1 MTENDPKN
9 CDHAPSTSPC
19 RLEVSE
25 HEIHN
30 ASKLPEVLKRVFG
43 DATVAGIA
51 WATNGTWSVLKIG
64 DANLEVS
71 SPEGFD
77 LSRVYEARVWEVITD
92 DVANDRLAHEFRW
105 VNGVGSRELTLLSV
119 TPDSPAG
126 SESGVS
132 ADEASSPIGYAHRIT
147 YMQHDPRRGPLEED
161 AKPPMMHT
169 IEFITEE
176 TTYGNTTVTDQLFT
190 GEWHENA

>member
-25 HEIHN
+25 HEVHN

-71 SPEGFD
+71 SPNGFD
-77 LSRVYEARVWEVITD
+77 LSRVYEARVWRVITD
-92 DVANDRLAHEFRW
+92 KEASATLAHEFRW
-105 VNGVGSRELTLLSV
+105 VNGLGACELTL
-119 TPDSPAG
+119 TGRPAEAVERAIGAAPEDG
-126 SESGVS
+126 SLPPNGM
-132 ADEASSPIGYAHRIT
+132 AHRVT
-147 YMQHDPRRGPLEED
+147 YMQHDPRRGPVAEH
-161 AKPPMMHT
+161 ATPTPMSA
-169 IEFITEE
+169 IEYITEE
-176 TTYGNTTVTDQLFT
+176 ATYGNLAVTDQLFT
-190 GEWHENA
+190 GEWKK